1 MRTKIIES
9 DFSKTSVDFDL
20 YKEGLKHLG
29 KIRLEFDSEM
39 REFYEKRKADYNLNG
54 EKSQLLGQSYDKPFR
69 PNLENTYTQNFKE
82 YSQDKPFAL
91 EKAFI
96 QYEIERIESIKRTIK
111 DYLKDDFESPEMDT
125 IDAYIDFLNVK
136 EAGKQKK
143 SFAGNDEKYKDYYPV
158 LTKIYELCV
167 NDKSQKPV
175 FDCKLIEFLE
185 AIETSNFTNINIKVI
200 YKMQHLTYKLS
211 NLLGEAWYS
220 DVTQNM
226 NWNKKRCS
234 GLTHESLYLFQ
245 TKLDRI
251 LPPLGKE

>member
-9 DFSKTSVDFDL
+9 DFLQQSVDFDL
-20 YKEGLKHLG
+20 YAKGVALLG
-29 KIRLEFDSEM
+29 KIRLEFDFEM
-39 REFYEKRKADYNLNG
+39 REFYEKRKADVILNG
-54 EKSQLLGQSYDKPFR
+54 ENSKLGQSYDKPFC

-91 EKAFI
+91 EKTFI
-96 QYEIERIESIKRTIK
+96 QDEINRLESLKHTLK
-111 DYLKDDFESPEMDT
+111 QWLQNDYDTPEMDT
-125 IDAYIDFLNVK
+125 VDTYVDFLKDK
-136 EAGKQKK
+136 EAVNQKK
-143 SFAGNDEKYKDYYPV
+143 SFAVIDEKYKDYYPV
-158 LTKIYELCV
+158 LSKIYELCV
-167 NDKSQKPV
+167 NDKNQKPV
-175 FDCKLIEFLE
+175 FDCNYIEFLR

-211 NLLGEAWYS
+211 NLLGDAWYS

-251 LPPLGKE
+251 LPKE